1 MDPSGHAPEWWQ
13 WALGIVGIAL
23 VAVAAGMAII
33 GTGGIAAFGMG
44 ALIGSASV
52 GTVGA
57 GIGAAIG
64 YATGGVDGIL
74 GGALAGF
81 GVGAI
86 AGFIVGG
93 CVGLNIWNTDVR
105 IARQFLTDNGI
116 NATHHNEIINS
127 FKYRIKVKS
136 INVDTTVYRYYSNP
150 SRKISYWVTPKQ
162 YANPVQKLALAYGNN
177 TATYSAE
184 LTLQAGAQ
192 VLSGPVAN
200 VGSLWGGGLQYYV
213 PNLLW
218 LLG

>member
-1 MDPSGHAPEWWQ
+1 M
-13 WALGIVGIAL
+13 GIVGIAL

-81 GVGAI
+81 GGGAI